1 MARGPVTDGTI
12 LEHLAKHIQE
22 HGDKGDDHQ
31 KQDERN
37 AAALNDCLETRRTRI
52 ITVIAVA
59 ADAQCSDKAKDGGE
73 DPRDDIGDDARQKLG
88 KNRSAEQLAQVG
100 LIRLP
105 DLLERKRAL
114 HAADDRK
121 VHHSGIAK
129 HLKEDA
135 QHKRDD
141 QGKDEQAHR
150 ADERTLESARTE
162 VIIRTDGTDHN
173 ALDCRKHHADHRD
186 NGDELEHGGDNRRKD
201 TQAKRGRAQQ
211 RALHTVIVLERQVA
225 APLDAKAGAA
235 HAGDVGKQK
244 ANGRCNTADN
254 GDKQH
259 QYRDDTDQRRQ
270 KGDLAHANQGAGNL
284 EHVVESLRHA
294 ALGHV
299 HNRLRRNE
307 RLRLGLGLNER
318 LGLRLGLL
326 GLGLSL
332 RGRGGSLRGLGIR
345 GTANAAELVV
355 VAHGGATLRTEHRN
369 HPFVSRANHLDRK
382 RCLGIIIAHC
392 GDKCAQMTILQ
403 RRRCYSMIRRV
414 CPS

>member
-1 MARGPVTDGTI
+1 MARGPVTDSTI

-31 KQDERN
+31 EQDERN
-37 AAALNDCLETRRTRI
+37 ATALNDCLETRRTRI
-52 ITVIAVA
+52 VTVIAVA
-59 ADAQCSDKAKDGGE
+59 ADAQRSDKAKDGGE
-73 DPRDDIGDDARQKLG
+73 DPRNDIGYDARQKLG
-88 KNRSAEQLAQVG
+88 KNRGAEQLAQVG
-100 LIRLP
+100 LIGFP
-105 DLLERKRAL
+105 NLLERKRAL

-121 VHHSGIAK
+121 VHHGGIAK

-150 ADERTLESARTE
+150 PDERTLESARTE

-186 NGDELEHGGDNRRKD
+186 NGDELEHVRNDGRENA
-201 TQAKRGRAQQ
+201 QAKRGRTQQ
-211 RALHTVIVLERQVA
+211 RTLHTVIVLERQIA

-235 HAGDVGKQK
+235 HAGDIGKQK

-284 EHVVESLRHA
+284 KHVVESLRHT
-294 ALGHV
+294 ALGHI
-299 HNRLRRNE
+299 HSRLGRNE

-318 LGLRLGLL
+318 LRLGLRL

-332 RGRGGSLRGLGIR
+332 RGRGGSLRSLGIR

-403 RRRCYSMIRRV
+403 RRRCYSMIRSMR
-414 CPS
+414 PS